1 MAKEKQAP
9 DELDEAIMG
18 LRRERNSTARRA
30 SPVPIGEQVRAVAS
44 HTSAAY
50 TDLKEQFDAAV
61 ADGRMVVLVDTGKID
76 ETAFRDRHEA
86 GFGDEAFSRLQTD
99 IASNGQI
106 APVALRAS
114 LTEKDR
120 FEVIFGHRRVRA
132 CRSLGKDVRAII
144 LNADDHAVL
153 HRMLVENALRE
164 DISPLEKARHYKRVL
179 DLGLTDR
186 RGLSEILRV
195 SPQQIS
201 NITALAAIPEEC
213 LNLLGDWRRLS
224 IGSGKSLLGALKS
237 VNFEIPESMRE
248 QVLDVKG
255 DATRRAQFLI
265 RGLTATE
272 VATKEPEAGIEIKD
286 SYGRRYGLLTR
297 SGAQWIIRFQPGLSE
312 SAIRRIAKQVPEI
325 YEQFS
330 GSDDQA

>member
-1 MAKEKQAP
+1 MAKEKRQP

-18 LRRERNSTARRA
+18 LRRERGNTTRRG
-30 SPVPIGEQVRAVAS
+30 SPVPIGAQVRAVAT

-50 TDLKEQFDAAV
+50 TELKEKFDAAV
-61 ADGRMVVLVDTGKID
+61 ADGRMVVLIDTSKVD
-76 ETAFRDRHEA
+76 ETAFRDRDEA

-99 IASNGQI
+99 IAANGQI
-106 APVALRAS
+106 APVALRTS
-114 LTEKDR
+114 PKDNDR
-120 FEVIFGHRRVRA
+120 YEVIFGHRRVRA

-144 LNADDHAVL
+144 LDADDNAVL

-186 RGLSEILRV
+186 RGLAETLRV

-213 LNLLGDWRRLS
+213 LSLLGDWRKLS
-224 IGSGKSLLGALKS
+224 IGSGKSLLSALKAA
-237 VNFEIPESMRE
+237 NFEIPETMRE
-248 QVLDVKG
+248 RVLDVKG
-255 DATRRAQFLI
+255 DANRRAQILI
-265 RGLTATE
+265 RGLAAPE
-272 VATKEPEAGIEIKD
+272 VATKEPDAGIEIKD
-286 SYGRRYGLLTR
+286 RFGRRYGLLTR

-330 GSDDQA
+330 GSDDQT